1 MTAKR
6 AKTTQA
12 AAQAKRRGS
21 SAKKPP
27 RAQAAAARGGLTE
40 FMKQAYA
47 MELEASTRYAEF
59 ADQMEVANNREVADL
74 FRKLAGIEKLHASK
88 ILEHM
93 RWKSPPADLEP
104 FRWEGLEGP
113 ETGETNDLH
122 YLMQPFHALQIALR
136 NEERA
141 ARFFASVARRDL
153 PPAVLAAAKEMAE
166 EEREH
171 VELVKAW
178 MARVPRPEKGWDVD
192 LDPPNV
198 ND

>member
-6 AKTTQA
+6 AKTRRAT
-12 AAQAKRRGS
+12 AQAKRTRAR
-21 SAKKPP
+21 AKPA
-27 RAQAAAARGGLTE
+27 RASGAAAQGGLAE
-40 FMKQAYA
+40 FMKRAYA
-47 MELEASTRYAEF
+47 MELEAATRYAEF
-59 ADQMEVANNREVADL
+59 ADQMEIANNREVAEL
-74 FRKLAGIEKLHASK
+74 FRKLAGIEGLHAKK
-88 ILEHM
+88 ILQHM
-93 RWKSPPADLEP
+93 RWKVPPRDLEP

-122 YLMQPFHALQIALR
+122 YLMQPYHALQIALR

-198 ND
+198 YD

>member
-1 MTAKR
+1 MSVKR
-6 AKTTQA
+6 AKTTRA
-12 AAQAKRRGS
+12 TAQAKRRGS
-21 SAKKPP
+21 PAKPA
-27 RAQAAAARGGLTE
+27 RAKAAAARGGLAD
-40 FMKQAYA
+40 FMKRAYA

-59 ADQMEVANNREVADL
+59 ADQMEVANNQEVAEL
-74 FRKLAGIEKLHASK
+74 FRKLAGIEGLHADK
-88 ILEHM
+88 ILKHM
-93 RWKSPPADLEP
+93 RWKTPPVDLEP

-122 YLMQPFHALQIALR
+122 YLMQPYHALQIALR

-141 ARFFASVARRDL
+141 ARFFAAIARRDL
-153 PPAVLAAAKEMAE
+153 PPAVLEAAKEMAE

-178 MARVPRPEKGWDVD
+178 IARVPKPETGWDVD

>member
-1 MTAKR
+1 MNATRKRSKAPVARGTAKA
-6 AKTTQA
+6 AKA
-12 AAQAKRRGS
+12 EYV
-21 SAKKPP
+21 
-27 RAQAAAARGGLTE
+27 E

-59 ADQMEVANNREVADL
+59 ADQMEVANNREVAEL
-74 FRKLAGIEKLHASK
+74 FRKLSGIEKLHATK
-88 ILEHM
+88 ILEQM
-93 RWKSPPADLEP
+93 GWKTPPADLEP
-104 FRWEGLEGP
+104 FRWEGLEGA
-113 ETGETNDLH
+113 ETAEHNDLH
-122 YLMQPFHALQIALR
+122 YLMQPYHALQIALR

-141 ARFFASVARRDL
+141 AQLFASIARKKL
-153 PPAVLAAAKEMAE
+153 PQAVLDAAHEMAE

-178 MARVPRPEKGWDVD
+178 MARVPKPEKGWDVD

>member
-1 MTAKR
+1 MTAKG
-6 AKTTQA
+6 AKKTRTA
-12 AAQAKRRGS
+12 VPAKRR
-21 SAKKPP
+21 SAAAKRPSRK
-27 RAQAAAARGGLTE
+27 AAAARGELAE
-40 FMKQAYA
+40 FMKRAYA

-59 ADQMEVANNREVADL
+59 ADQMEVANNREVAEL

-88 ILEHM
+88 ILEQM
-93 RWKSPPADLEP
+93 GWKTPPADLEP

-122 YLMQPFHALQIALR
+122 YLMQPYHALQIALR

-141 ARFFASVARRDL
+141 ARFFASIARRDL
-153 PPAVLAAAKEMAE
+153 PRTVLDAAQEMAE

-178 MARVPRPEKGWDVD
+178 MARVPKPEKGWDTD

-198 ND
+198 YD

>member
-6 AKTTQA
+6 AKTSR
-12 AAQAKRRGS
+12 AKTPAKQRKLS
-21 SAKKPP
+21 VKSA
-27 RAQAAAARGGLTE
+27 RSHSGLAD

-59 ADQMEVANNREVADL
+59 ADEMEVANNREVAEL
-74 FRKLAGIEKLHASK
+74 FRKLAGIERLHANK
-88 ILEHM
+88 ILEQM
-93 RWKSPPADLEP
+93 GWKSPPNDLEP

-113 ETGETNDLH
+113 ETGEHNDLH
-122 YLMQPFHALQIALR
+122 YLMQPYHALQIALR

-141 ARFFASVARRDL
+141 ARFFASIARRDL
-153 PPAVLAAAKEMAE
+153 PRAVLDAAHEMAE

-178 MARVPRPEKGWDVD
+178 MARVPKPERDWDVD

>member
-6 AKTTQA
+6 KTKAAKKTT
-12 AAQAKRRGS
+12 KRRLAHTAT
-21 SAKKPP
+21 AKEEF
-27 RAQAAAARGGLTE
+27 AQ
-40 FMKQAYA
+40 FMKRAYA

-59 ADQMEVANNREVADL
+59 ADQMEIANNREVAQL
-74 FRKLAGIEKLHASK
+74 FRKLAGIEKLHATK
-88 ILEHM
+88 ILEQM
-93 RWKSPPADLEP
+93 GWKTPPTDLEP

-122 YLMQPFHALQIALR
+122 YLMQPYHALQIALR

-141 ARFFASVARRDL
+141 AQFFAALARRDL
-153 PPAVLAAAKEMAE
+153 PRAVLDAAHEMAE

-178 MARVPRPEKGWDVD
+178 LARVPKPEKGWDVD

>member
-6 AKTTQA
+6 TKTPRAKTP
-12 AAQAKRRGS
+12 AKPRERAVK
-21 SAKKPP
+21 SA
-27 RAQAAAARGGLTE
+27 RSRSGLAD

-47 MELEASTRYAEF
+47 MELEAATRYAEF
-59 ADQMEVANNREVADL
+59 ADEMEVANNREVAEL
-74 FRKLAGIEKLHASK
+74 FRKLAGIEKLHAKK
-88 ILEHM
+88 ILEQM
-93 RWKSPPADLEP
+93 SWQSPPTDLEP

-113 ETGETNDLH
+113 ETGEHNDLH
-122 YLMQPFHALQIALR
+122 YLMQPYHALQIALR

-141 ARFFASVARRDL
+141 ARFFASIARQDL
-153 PPAVLAAAKEMAE
+153 PRAVLDAAHEMAE

-178 MARVPRPEKGWDVD
+178 MARVPKPEKGWDID